1 MRYDCRPSDPT
12 AFTPTGACDP
22 TAVRPPCLHMF
33 MTLLVGGGL
42 GILAGLAWG
51 LRRMLGRREQDD
63 LGTISD
69 SWVNQ
74 HRANT
79 HDQSR

>member
-1 MRYDCRPSDPT
+1 
-12 AFTPTGACDP
+12 
-22 TAVRPPCLHMF
+22 MF

-42 GILAGLAWG
+42 GLLAGLAWG
-51 LRRMLGRREQDD
+51 VRRTLGRREKDD
-63 LGTISD
+63 LGSISD
-69 SWVNQ
+69 SWVHQ

>member
-1 MRYDCRPSDPT
+1 M
-12 AFTPTGACDP
+12 
-22 TAVRPPCLHMF
+22 V

-51 LRRMLGRREQDD
+51 LRRTVGRREKDD
-63 LGTISD
+63 LGTVSD
-69 SWVNQ
+69 SWVNH

-79 HDQSR
+79 HDQNR